1 MIDWVNKI
9 KKDFPI
15 FDSSDLTYLDNAAT
29 TQKPKSVI
37 NAINAFYKE
46 TNANVH
52 RAIYSIGN
60 EATKRYEDSR
70 EKVRSFINAPSS
82 KEVIFTSGATE
93 SLNLLANS
101 LVSNLKPGDEILLSE
116 MEHHSNIVPWQI
128 IAKKFNLIIKYLP
141 IDEIGELNLNN
152 SEDFFTKKTK
162 IVSIAH
168 VSNVLGT
175 INPIKKLAKMAHNI
189 GAVFIADGAQ
199 GAPHTKVDVKE
210 FDCDFYVFSG
220 HKMLGPTGI
229 GILWGKTKLL
239 EKMDPFM
246 GGGEMIED
254 VSFEESTWNNIPYK
268 FEAGTPNIAQAIGLG
283 AAIDYL
289 NTIGMKNIQN
299 HEKELTKYAV
309 EQVSQIKNIMIH
321 GTSNDKSGVISFN
334 IKDVHPQD
342 LTQFLDQ
349 DNIAIRVG
357 QHCAQPL
364 LSVLNETSTARI
376 SFYIYNSYEDIDK
389 FCNSI
394 NKILKYF

>member
-1 MIDWVNKI
+1 MNDWANKI
-9 KKDFPI
+9 KNDFPI
-15 FDSSDLTYLDNAAT
+15 FDSSDLIYLDNAAT
-29 TQKPKSVI
+29 TQKPQSVI
-37 NAINAFYKE
+37 SAVDAFYKE

-70 EKVRSFINAPSS
+70 EKVSSFINAPSS

-93 SLNLLANS
+93 SLNLLAYS
-101 LVSNLKPGDEILLSE
+101 LVSTLESGDEILLSE

-128 IAKKFNLIIKYLP
+128 MAKKFNLIIRYLP
-141 IDEIGELNLNN
+141 IDEIGELDLSN

-175 INPIKKLAKMAHNI
+175 INPIKKLAAMAHNV
-189 GAVFIADGAQ
+189 GAIFIVDGAQ

-220 HKMLGPTGI
+220 HKMLGPTGV

-239 EKMDPFM
+239 EEMDPFM

-289 NTIGMKNIQN
+289 NIVGMENIQN
-299 HEKELTKYAV
+299 HERELTKYALK
-309 EQVSQIKNIMIH
+309 QVSQIKNIKIH
-321 GTSNDKSGVISFN
+321 GTSNNKSGVISFN
-334 IKDVHPQD
+334 IKNIHPQD

-376 SFYIYNSYEDIDK
+376 SFYIYNSHEDIDK

-394 NKILKYF
+394 NKILAYF